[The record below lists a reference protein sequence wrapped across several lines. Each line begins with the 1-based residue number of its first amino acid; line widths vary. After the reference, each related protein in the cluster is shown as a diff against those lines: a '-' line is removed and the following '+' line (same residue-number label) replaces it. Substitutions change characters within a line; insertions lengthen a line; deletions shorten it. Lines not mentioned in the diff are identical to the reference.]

1 MAQMALRW
9 ILMNDGVSTVIP
21 GAKNSEQARAN
32 AVAADLPPLP
42 ASSMELIA
50 RLYREQVSRL
60 VHQRW

>member
-1 MAQMALRW
+1 
-9 ILMNDGVSTVIP
+9 MNDGVSTVIP

-32 AVAADLPPLP
+32 AIAADLPPLP